1 MQSDGFEQ
9 SVAVLEAETT
19 IRGLLGTACRE
30 LVELLDATACAVSRV
45 IGDLLVG
52 LDEHTKSGR
61 PLAHGHEYLISDFP
75 LTREVV
81 ETGEPRWVSRLD
93 EDADENEA
101 ALLAKLGFEALLMVC
116 LPSCGGCWGL
126 VEVYEDHGRF
136 DQDRARI
143 AARFAA
149 RTGSLLERLEPPASR

>member
-1 MQSDGFEQ
+1 MQSDVFEQ
-9 SVAVLEAETT
+9 SVAALEAETT

-30 LVELLDATACAVSRV
+30 LVELLDATACAISRV

-52 LDEHTKSGR
+52 LDEHTTSER

-81 ETGEPRWVSRLD
+81 ETGRPRWVSRLD
-93 EDADENEA
+93 EGADEKET
-101 ALLAKLGFEALLMVC
+101 ALLAKLGFEALLMVG
-116 LPSCGGCWGL
+116 LPSAGGCWGL

-136 DQDRARI
+136 DEERART

-149 RTGSLLERLEPPASR
+149 RTGSLLERLEASGGR

>member
-1 MQSDGFEQ
+1 VQGDVFER
-9 SVAVLEAETT
+9 SVAALEAETT
-19 IRGLLGTACRE
+19 VRGLLGTACRE
-30 LVELLDATACAVSRV
+30 LVELLDATACAISRV

-75 LTREVV
+75 LTRVVV

-93 EDADENEA
+93 ENADEKEV

-116 LPSCGGCWGL
+116 LPTGGGCWGL
-126 VEVYEDHGRF
+126 VEVYEDNGLF
-136 DQDRARI
+136 DEARART

-149 RTGSLLERLEPPASR
+149 RTGSLLERLEAPRAH